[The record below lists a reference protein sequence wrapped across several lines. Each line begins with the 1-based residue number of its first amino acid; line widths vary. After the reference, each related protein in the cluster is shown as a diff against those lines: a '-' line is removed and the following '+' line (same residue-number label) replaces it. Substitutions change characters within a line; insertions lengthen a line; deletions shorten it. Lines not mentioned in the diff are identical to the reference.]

1 MAFFQSIKGKLVVSG
16 FLLSAIP
23 LFVVCALTVQQ
34 QSHTATVAN
43 EECSQLGYDTLDHIA
58 RGVFQAAHAEHRFQ
72 TPQEKVDAH
81 TAASN
86 ELRRGIMDIQV
97 GKSGYVY
104 VLNSQGDY
112 VISAGGKRDGE
123 NIWKAKDADGVLF
136 IQELIRKSKATPG
149 AIVEQR
155 YPWKNKGETE
165 ARMKVA
171 RAIYLKEWDWV
182 IGAGAYLED
191 FLAAE
196 HHIKASSRASSIKMA
211 GFSLVAVIIVAILA
225 FVVSSRM
232 TRPLVEAVAVAEQ
245 VALGDLSR
253 KLELSSKDEMGQLA
267 RALNRMTDGLREKAD
282 LAQRIAEGDLTMQ
295 VQPSGPEDAFGN
307 ALHTM
312 TLQLR
317 KTLKG
322 IQDTSYQVEAGSR
335 EVSDS
340 STSLSQGATE
350 QAASL
355 QEITSSMTELSGRVK
370 TNAQSADLADQL
382 STTAKDNA
390 ETGVQQMED
399 MTQAMSEISESSEEI
414 AKIIKVIDD
423 IAFQTNLLALNAAV
437 EAARAGKHG
446 KGFAVVA
453 EEVRNLAGRSA
464 KAARETAQL
473 IEGSL
478 AKVTNGNEI
487 ASRTSESLAAIVE
500 SVTKTS
506 DLVTEI
512 AQANVQQSQGI
523 AEVTEGLAQIDSV
536 TQQNTANSEETASAG
551 QELAA
556 QAQNLRRLLSQFR
569 LSAEAGSGSGG
580 AGMRAQPTRSAAP
593 SAAVAAAGPSKS
605 SAPAPAPAP
614 ISDPEMDESNEPI
627 IDLVGGGWPE

>member
-1 MAFFQSIKGKLVVSG
+1 MAFLQSLRGKLVLSG

-23 LFVVCALTVQQ
+23 LFLLCALTFRNQGATTKVA
-34 QSHTATVAN
+34 HT
-43 EECSQLGYDTLDHIA
+43 ECSQLGYDTLDHVA
-58 RGVFQAAHAEHRFQ
+58 KGVYNAAAAEQRYHPAAGQ
-72 TPQEKVDAH
+72 VDAH
-81 TAASN
+81 GVASQD
-86 ELRRGIMDIQV
+86 LRQDIMDLKV

-104 VLNSQGDY
+104 VLNSAGDY
-112 VISAGGKRDGE
+112 IISAGGKRDGE

-136 IQELIRKSKATPG
+136 IQELIKKSKAAPG
-149 AIVEQR
+149 TLVEQR
-155 YPWKNKGETE
+155 YPWKNKGEDA

-171 RAIYLKEWDWV
+171 RAIYYPDWDWV

-196 HHIKASSRASSIKMA
+196 NQIKASSRHNTIVLVSI
-211 GFSLVAVIIVAILA
+211 SLGAVLLIGILS

-232 TRPLVEAVAVAEQ
+232 TRPLVQAVKVAEKVAV
-245 VALGDLSR
+245 GDLSQQL
-253 KLELSSKDEMGQLA
+253 KVDSKDELGKLA
-267 RALNRMTDGLREKAD
+267 QALNTMTESLRQKAD
-282 LAQRIAEGDLTMQ
+282 LTRRIAEGDLTMD
-295 VQPSGPEDAFGN
+295 VHPSSSDDAFGN
-307 ALHTM
+307 ALKTM
-312 TLQLR
+312 TEGLR
-317 KTLKG
+317 KTLSG
-322 IQDTSYQVEAGSR
+322 IQTTSFQVEAGSR
-335 EVSDS
+335 EVRDS

-355 QEITSSMTELSGRVK
+355 QEITSSMTELSSRVK
-370 TNAQSADLADQL
+370 TNAENANHADQL
-382 STTAKDNA
+382 STTAKDFA
-390 ETGVQQMED
+390 ETGVQQMQD
-399 MTQAMSEISESSEEI
+399 MTRAMSDISGSSEEI

-437 EAARAGKHG
+437 EAARAGAHG

-478 AKVTNGNEI
+478 SKVERGTSI
-487 ASRTSESLAAIVE
+487 ATTTSESLASIVE

-506 DLVTEI
+506 DLVAEI

-523 AEVTEGLAQIDSV
+523 AEVTEGLAQIDQV

-556 QAQNLRRLLSQFR
+556 QAQHLQSLISQFR
-569 LSAEAGSGSGG
+569 L
-580 AGMRAQPTRSAAP
+580 RASDPVQKSQPVRQGHQAP
-593 SAAVAAAGPSKS
+593 KKGPAGPS
-605 SAPAPAPAP
+605 APAQPRFVPDQVHEFGAEDA
-614 ISDPEMDESNEPI
+614 EEPI
-627 IDLVGGGWPE
+627 IDLVGGGWAE